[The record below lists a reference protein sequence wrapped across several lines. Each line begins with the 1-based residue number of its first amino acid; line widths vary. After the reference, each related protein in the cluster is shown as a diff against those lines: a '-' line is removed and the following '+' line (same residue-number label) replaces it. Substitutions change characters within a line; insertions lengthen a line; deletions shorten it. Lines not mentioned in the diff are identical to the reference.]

1 MHIDGLLFA
10 VAAAPEIPM
19 PDTWLPW
26 LVKQPGTIQAKDA
39 DELTS
44 LLLALLKHRLAE
56 MRDETFALPEECRFD
71 TDKSNLALT
80 QWLTG
85 LMIGHQQ
92 LEPVWLDAWQCVQKQ
107 QPERL
112 PDLQRDL
119 SHCLRMFSTFAEPQL
134 AIEQAQQRGNDALA
148 AKLPVIF
155 QSFPK
160 ALKQYVDISG
170 ELVGYMPNQ
179 FEMYDKPLEK

>member
-1 MHIDGLLFA
+1 MYIDGLMFA

-26 LVKQPGTIQAKDA
+26 VVKQSGNIAAKDA

-56 MRDETFALPEECRFD
+56 MRDETFLLPKDCQFNA
-71 TDKSNLALT
+71 KQSNLPLK

-92 LEPVWLDAWQCVQKQ
+92 LEPVWLQAWQCVQEKQ
-107 QPERL
+107 PGALPE
-112 PDLQRDL
+112 LQRNL
-119 SHCLRMFSTFAEPQL
+119 SHCLRMFSTFAEPEL
-134 AIEQAQQRGNDALA
+134 AIEQAQQRGNKALA
-148 AKLPVIF
+148 EKLPAIF

-160 ALKQYVDISG
+160 ALKQYVDIAG
-170 ELVGYMPNQ
+170 LLVSYIPNQ
-179 FEMYDKPLEK
+179 FEMYEKPLKN